1 MPQEIQHGSA
11 VLHGIRNNGT
21 AIDIGY
27 DAFIETAKVEHK
39 FDEDTVKD
47 QQGADASWIGTNER
61 LETEITLVPK
71 GTTRALAE
79 AATVILT
86 PFQTIEFSN
95 FAVDLWNTTWGYIG
109 GQTVELPAG
118 KPGKVS
124 LKFRMYVDEDQNT
137 AFATTV
143 TG

>member
-1 MPQEIQHGSA
+1 MAQEIQHGTA

-27 DAFIETAKVEHK
+27 DCFIETAKVEHK

-47 QQGADASWIGTNER
+47 EQGSDATWIGTNER

-71 GTTRALAE
+71 GTTRADAE
-79 AATVILT
+79 AVAVMLT
-86 PFQTIEFSN
+86 PFQSVEFEN
-95 FAVDLWNTTWGYIG
+95 FAVALFNTTWGYIG

-143 TG
+143 S